1 LNEGI
6 LSRVTRN
13 IRNNLLAGLLVAAPL
28 GVTVYL
34 FRLLFESVDA
44 ILGPA
49 LNDLLDYSFPEL
61 AHRRIPGLGIAATI
75 LILYAAGSLTRS
87 YVGTRLLRVW
97 EAFIAKV
104 PVFGAI
110 NSAAKQLISAFASSQ
125 TEGFKRVV
133 FVHLDDPDSYVIG
146 FVTGN
151 TTIKTGEERK
161 NVFIPTA
168 PNPTTGVLA
177 LLKPEQ
183 LVESDLTVEE
193 AMKLV
198 VSAGLVEKR

>member
-1 LNEGI
+1 MNEGV
-6 LSRVTRN
+6 LSRLARN
-13 IRNNLLAGLLVAAPL
+13 LRNNLLAGLLVAAPL
-28 GVTVYL
+28 GVTVYV
-34 FRLLFESVDA
+34 FRLLFDGIDA
-44 ILGPA
+44 IFGPA
-49 LNDLLDYSFPEL
+49 LNDLLVYSFPEL
-61 AHRRIPGLGIAATI
+61 ADRRIPGLGIMATI
-75 LILYAAGSLTRS
+75 LVLYGAGSLTRS
-87 YVGTRLLRVW
+87 YVGTRLIRLW

-110 NSAAKQLISAFASSQ
+110 NSAAKQLIAAFASSQ
-125 TEGFKRVV
+125 TQGFKRVV
-133 FVHLDDPDSYVIG
+133 FVHLEDPESYVIG

-193 AMKLV
+193 AMKLI